1 MPARVANVDVACCS
15 VNRNPFASLKI
26 GLASFHFA
34 EVVQKSSTRIVD
46 RDDSQDAIC
55 HKDVVLAVDGNAIG
69 DGWRA
74 LRPLRIAYLDCSK
87 SKTCTTPAS
96 GSATKTRWVESVATL
111 YGATSLSLVACNSGR
126 PATISR
132 LQSNMR
138 CSRLTSSALENSR
151 TNLRCALLS
160 LGSCGEDAL
169 EIAARGRPA
178 VPIPMVTRTGSAAPG
193 LHRTHF
199 DREQHVFQSLI
210 SRNRPLVT
218 S

>member
-1 MPARVANVDVACCS
+1 M
-15 VNRNPFASLKI
+15 L
-26 GLASFHFA
+26 
-34 EVVQKSSTRIVD
+34 SSR
-46 RDDSQDAIC
+46 S
-55 HKDVVLAVDGNAIG
+55 DGNAIG

-87 SKTCTTPAS
+87 SKTRTTPAS

-111 YGATSLSLVACNSGR
+111 YGATSLSLVACNSAG

-160 LGSCGEDAL
+160 LESCGEDAL
-169 EIAARGRPA
+169 EIAARRRPA
-178 VPIPMVTRTGSAAPG
+178 LPIPKVTRTGSTAPG
-193 LHRTHF
+193 LHRTHVLTVNSTF
-199 DREQHVFQSLI
+199 F
-210 SRNRPLVT
+210 NP
-218 S
+218 